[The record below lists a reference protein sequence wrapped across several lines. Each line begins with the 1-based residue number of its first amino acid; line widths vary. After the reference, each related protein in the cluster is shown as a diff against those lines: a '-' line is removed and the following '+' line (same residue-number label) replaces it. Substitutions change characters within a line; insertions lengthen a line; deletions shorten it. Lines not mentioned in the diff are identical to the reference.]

1 MKLNSAGVF
10 VRGGSATM
18 NGLFEGE
25 RHMPVS
31 HRINIGA
38 EPAPYDV
45 LIGNGLL
52 SCSGDLIGEELGL
65 SNGRIAVVSSGAVAD
80 LYMPAAVQSM
90 TRAGFEVTP
99 VIIPDAEEGKRLAVI
114 KGIYDR
120 LAGCGFTR
128 SDTIVALGGGS
139 IGDAAGFAAATYMR
153 GVRLVNIPTTLL
165 SQADSSIGGKTAVNI
180 DAGKNLVG
188 AFHNPA
194 LVIEDEDVL
203 ETLPKRQFASGV
215 AEIIKYA
222 CVADARMFLKL
233 VAVKK
238 PNADIIA
245 RCVRIKAKC
254 VEKDQFDVGVRRILN
269 FGHSVGHAIEAAS
282 GYTLLHGEAV
292 AIGMVVEA
300 KLGESLGITE
310 AGTANAIT
318 RLCALHS
325 LDTSMQHSEAAKMY
339 IGLDKKAKHNG
350 IDMMLLKYIGKAVQ
364 VAVPLKE
371 ICELL

>member
-1 MKLNSAGVF
+1 MK
-10 VRGGSATM
+10 
-18 NGLFEGE
+18 GLFEGE

-31 HRINIGA
+31 HRISIGA

-45 LIGNGLL
+45 LIGSGLL
-52 SCSGDLIGEELGL
+52 YSSGDLMREELGL
-65 SNGRIAVVSSGAVAD
+65 NSGRVAVVSSGAVAD
-80 LYMPAAVQSM
+80 LYMPSAVQSM
-90 TRAGFEVTP
+90 IRAGFEVTP

-120 LAGCGFTR
+120 LAACGFTR
-128 SDTIVALGGGS
+128 NDTVVALGGGS
-139 IGDAAGFAAATYMR
+139 ISDAAGFAAATYMR
-153 GVRLVNIPTTLL
+153 GIRLVNIPTTLL

-188 AFHNPA
+188 AFHNPS

-203 ETLPKRQFASGV
+203 DTLPKRQFASGV

-222 CVADARMFLKL
+222 CVADARMLLKL
-233 VAVKK
+233 VAVKR
-238 PNADIIA
+238 PNASIIA
-245 RCVRIKAKC
+245 QCARIKAKC
-254 VEKDQFDVGVRRILN
+254 VEKDQYDVGVRRILN
-269 FGHSVGHAIEAAS
+269 FGHSVGHAVEAAS

-292 AIGMVVEA
+292 AIGMAAEA
-300 KLGESLGITE
+300 KLGERLGITE

-325 LDTSMQHSEAAKMY
+325 LDTATQYSEAAKNY
-339 IGLDKKAKHNG
+339 IGLDKKAKQNG

-364 VAVPLKE
+364 VTVPLKE
-371 ICELL
+371 LCEII